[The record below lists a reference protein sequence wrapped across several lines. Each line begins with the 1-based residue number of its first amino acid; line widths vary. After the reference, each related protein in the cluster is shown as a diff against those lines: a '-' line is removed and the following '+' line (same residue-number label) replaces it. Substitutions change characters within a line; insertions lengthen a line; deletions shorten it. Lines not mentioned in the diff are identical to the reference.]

1 MIIHH
6 KDNIRDYRLITLKR
20 LQYLDDFSFIPL
32 KLVHPENPS
41 DQGFLQSPLMFSPY
55 GIQTHG
61 TKATLDISFMNQ
73 ENDPQVERFYQTLV
87 YLYELVHKMYSKD
100 YTVQPFLKQTIFHDT
115 LRLKVNPRITLFDQR
130 KQTIVTVPSFSYG
143 CFMIHLHGLWISD
156 TNMWFQWYVDQGKIL
171 VPISL
176 PTYGFLDEIP
186 GPSPYA
192 ETSAETSAGT
202 SAGTSDKY
210 EKMLRMG
217 VPKEA
222 VDRQRALDQPS
233 RKQPSAKGIGH
244 VKGTKGP
251 VPPPPPLPTHLKTSS
266 EAPPRISATDLQSVS
281 LRTSTRRR
289 PEGTPRKPD
298 EMGYMEPPSLSDI
311 LAARKTLKPVFP

>member
-20 LQYLDDFSFIPL
+20 LQYLDGFSFIPL

-61 TKATLDISFMNQ
+61 TKSTLDLSFMNQ
-73 ENDPQVERFYQTLV
+73 ENDPQVEHFYQTLV
-87 YLYELVHKMYSKD
+87 YLYETIHQMYSQN
-100 YTVQPFLKQTIFHDT
+100 YTVQPFLKQTTFHDT

-130 KQTIVTVPSFSYG
+130 KQPIDTVPSFSYG

-156 TNMWFQWYVDQGKIL
+156 TNLWFQWYVDQGKIL

-176 PTYGFLDEIP
+176 PTYGFLDDP
-186 GPSPYA
+186 QGPSHA
-192 ETSAETSAGT
+192 ETPTEP
-202 SAGTSDKY
+202 DKY

-222 VDRQRALDQPS
+222 VDRQRALDHPS
-233 RKQPSAKGIGH
+233 QKPPSVKGTCH

-281 LRTSTRRR
+281 LRSTRRR
-289 PEGTPRKPD
+289 PEATPRKPD

-311 LAARKTLKPVFP
+311 LSARKTLKPVFP